1 MKKHI
6 RFGGGKKRRLWIF
19 FGLLLAFISYIYQ
32 DAVAT
37 QRHGIEVWNVLWQG
51 KMLDYYSHCYQNTSC
66 AAAYDITIYILFG
79 IWNFPVW
86 IFEKI
91 TGINSQNISFF
102 LIYGKGLVVITW
114 LGCFKITGEIYHR
127 IIKSEVNNIM
137 YSPGVFFAISP
148 LVTVYSIYTG
158 NYDILS
164 LFFILLGIYML
175 FENNIKCFIL
185 SFAISISIKY
195 FALWIF
201 ILLIIMYE
209 KKVHKILEYT
219 FMGVSISIAE
229 KLIFR
234 NDMILKMAGGDSLI
248 YSNALSGVI
257 HAGESNIFGLG
268 QVSIC
273 LVLYIFL
280 CIYCYLEIPE
290 NSSEFRYKCI
300 YVCMCAWSIFFMF
313 FQYNSY
319 WIILMIPFM
328 TGLVFSDRD
337 RFAINLILEIVFTV
351 GIYISMN
358 IRQWWIV
365 GYPNG
370 ASTSEAVDSILRG
383 IFHMEIGG
391 TYSIGQWMY
400 RLNDKIE
407 IFSIANSVCIAALAA
422 ILYINRPGSKVKV
435 VNAESM
441 EKIIYRLR
449 MGLAVCLLVLAPIIY
464 IIQIIVF
471 NVP

>member
-1 MKKHI
+1 
-6 RFGGGKKRRLWIF
+6 
-19 FGLLLAFISYIYQ
+19 
-32 DAVAT
+32 
-37 QRHGIEVWNVLWQG
+37 
-51 KMLDYYSHCYQNTSC
+51 
-66 AAAYDITIYILFG
+66 
-79 IWNFPVW
+79 
-86 IFEKI
+86 
-91 TGINSQNISFF
+91 
-102 LIYGKGLVVITW
+102 
-114 LGCFKITGEIYHR
+114 
-127 IIKSEVNNIM
+127 
-137 YSPGVFFAISP
+137 
-148 LVTVYSIYTG
+148 
-158 NYDILS
+158 
-164 LFFILLGIYML
+164 
-175 FENNIKCFIL
+175 
-185 SFAISISIKY
+185 
-195 FALWIF
+195 
-201 ILLIIMYE
+201 
-209 KKVHKILEYT
+209 
-219 FMGVSISIAE
+219 
-229 KLIFR
+229 
-234 NDMILKMAGGDSLI
+234 
-248 YSNALSGVI
+248 
-257 HAGESNIFGLG
+257 
-268 QVSIC
+268 
-273 LVLYIFL
+273 
-280 CIYCYLEIPE
+280 
-290 NSSEFRYKCI
+290 
-300 YVCMCAWSIFFMF
+300 
-313 FQYNSY
+313 
-319 WIILMIPFM
+319 MIPFM

-337 RFAINLILEIVFTV
+337 RFVINLILEIVFTV